1 MTTNTSPK
9 TSDAYLAR
17 NSFKKIGDWEQF
29 SWYLR
34 YVDVDGSP
42 VPAAVWVKQL
52 LAQFDYTYNEHST
65 GGSKPVLMTPSGNT
79 LSMLGLTARA
89 MPTSRPKTWRL
100 TKWRS
105 YTKY

>member
-1 MTTNTSPK
+1 MTKNTSPN

-42 VPAAVWVKQL
+42 VAGAIWVKQL
-52 LAQFDYTYNEHST
+52 LAQFDYTYNELDRWLQASAYDPEWEYAIYA
-65 GGSKPVLMTPSGNT
+65 GFDSKGHAYIAAKNVDVS
-79 LSMLGLTARA
+79 
-89 MPTSRPKTWRL
+89 
-100 TKWRS
+100 
-105 YTKY
+105 